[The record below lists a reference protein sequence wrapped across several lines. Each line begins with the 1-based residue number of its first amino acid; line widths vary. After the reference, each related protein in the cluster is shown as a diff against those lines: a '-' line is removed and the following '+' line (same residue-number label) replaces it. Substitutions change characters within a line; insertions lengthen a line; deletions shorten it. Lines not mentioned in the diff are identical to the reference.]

1 MALRTTPKPPP
12 VYPGNRIHW
21 GWRLAGATAVIGA
34 LVAGAIE
41 IASSPGPLQVER
53 EEILL
58 KLHCEELRTHAE
70 NAMRSFNRRQYEAE
84 CRRRG
89 ML

>member
-12 VYPGNRIHW
+12 VYPANRMHW

-41 IASSPGPLQVER
+41 VATSSGQQQVDR
-53 EEILL
+53 DEILL
-58 KLHCEELRTHAE
+58 KLRCEELRTHAE
-70 NAMRSFNRRQYEAE
+70 SAMRSFNRRQYEAE

-89 ML
+89 LL